1 MIDRPGVEG
10 GGGSGREVEKGKEI
24 NSCQGEP
31 SGFIFLK
38 KGVENFNQMNKIS
51 AEAGTV

>member
-1 MIDRPGVEG
+1 MG
-10 GGGSGREVEKGKEI
+10 GREREKDMEI
-24 NSCQGEP
+24 NRCEGEP

-38 KGVENFNQMNKIS
+38 KGVENFNQMNWIS